1 VATPQRTRILAM
13 NQGSSTLKAAL
24 YDVQRGEQLL
34 LSVAVDEP
42 RNARGELKITDA
54 RGKTIF
60 QRKVKG
66 SPPDAALDVM
76 FRWLAEHGYAFNLV
90 AIGHRL
96 VHGGPRYHKTQRI
109 NSKVLHEL
117 ERLIPLDPEH
127 LPQALRDIRFV
138 TKKFPKL
145 PQVACFDT
153 AFHSSLPQV
162 ARMYALPR
170 KLYNDSLRRYG
181 FHGLSYEYIIQELR
195 KLDPTRANGRVI
207 IAHLGNGASMAAV
220 YRGMSVDTSMGL
232 TPLEG
237 LVMGTRSGD
246 VDPGAL
252 IYLQRQK
259 KLSPN
264 ALDHLLNKES
274 GLLGVSGL
282 SGDMRELLRKA
293 STDARSAE
301 AVDLFCYRAKK
312 YLGAYAAALG
322 GLDILVFAGGIG
334 EHASPVRER
343 ICRGLD
349 FLGIELDARQNRA
362 NAPVISKSR
371 SRVQVRVIQTD
382 EDRMIVRHV
391 LGVLGRNK
399 SRHS

>member
-1 VATPQRTRILAM
+1 MATPQRTRILAM